1 MSKELEGVKKKRR
14 FMRKSVTD
22 SLKLID
28 EGLAEENSHARVQ
41 VLKDNIL
48 SKWNDLTEVQASLSI
63 CLEDSEIDS
72 ECAAHNE
79 CEMRVMDFMARITKY
94 LSVNTH
100 AENSN
105 GSNESGSSLGST

>member
-28 EGLAEENSHARVQ
+28 EALAEENSHARVQ

-48 SKWNDLTEVQASLSI
+48 TEVQASLSVY
-63 CLEDSEIDS
+63 LEDSEIDN

-79 CEMRVMDFMARITKY
+79 YEMRVMD
-94 LSVNTH
+94 
-100 AENSN
+100 
-105 GSNESGSSLGST
+105 

>member
-22 SLKLID
+22 
-28 EGLAEENSHARVQ
+28 NSHARVQ

-63 CLEDSEIDS
+63 YLEDSEIDS
-72 ECAAHNE
+72 ECA
-79 CEMRVMDFMARITKY
+79 MSMQ
-94 LSVNTH
+94 
-100 AENSN
+100 
-105 GSNESGSSLGST
+105 

>member
-22 SLKLID
+22 NLKLID
-28 EGLAEENSHARVQ
+28 EALAEENSHARVQ
-41 VLKDNIL
+41 VLKDNML
-48 SKWNDLTEVQASLSI
+48 CKWNDLTEVQASLSI
-63 CLEDSEIDS
+63 YVEDSEIDS

-79 CEMRVMDFMARITKY
+79 YEMRVMDYMARMTKY
-94 LSVNTH
+94 LLISVNTH

-105 GSNESGSSLGST
+105 GSNESG